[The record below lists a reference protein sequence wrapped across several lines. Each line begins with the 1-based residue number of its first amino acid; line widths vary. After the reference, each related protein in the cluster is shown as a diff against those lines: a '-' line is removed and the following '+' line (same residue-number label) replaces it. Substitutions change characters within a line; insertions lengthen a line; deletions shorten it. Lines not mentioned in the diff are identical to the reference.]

1 MRSVNSSMNS
11 SMNTLSYANEYMA
24 FMKEVHNNNHVLN
37 VSTITLIC
45 NLNVDKIC
53 MSAFCDKFDEPGIE
67 IKRCKPNKEYELT
80 KRGKLKKSFFN
91 QVTLNYVDI
100 SKKSI
105 KVFSNGKLQLT
116 GLTSCLECNR
126 VSNMVIG
133 WLNKYI
139 KDSEIVIT
147 NMYMGMINSN
157 FSVMKNL
164 DLIRLNAILNKHDN
178 VMSVYNPESYPAIN
192 MKYVDQAKDIAVSVF
207 IFGTGNIVITGGKR
221 LGHMRDAY
229 SFIHKTIDSNKS
241 TVHKTNEHIPKIV
254 KSETH
259 IHGYPIRQYM
269 SCTYT

>member
-1 MRSVNSSMNS
+1 MDTV
-11 SMNTLSYANEYMA
+11 TYANEYLS
-24 FMKEVHNNNHVLN
+24 FMKEVYDNNHVLN

-53 MSAFCDKFDEPGIE
+53 MSTFCDHFDEPGIE
-67 IKRCKPNKEYELT
+67 IKRCRPNKEYELT

-126 VSNMVIG
+126 VSSMVLG

-139 KDSEIVIT
+139 RNQNITIT
-147 NMYMGMINSN
+147 NMYIGMINSN
-157 FSVMKNL
+157 FSVLKNL
-164 DLIRLNAILNKHDN
+164 DLIRLNAILNQNEH
-178 VMSVYNPESYPAIN
+178 VMSLYNPESYPAIN
-192 MKYVDQAKDIAVSVF
+192 MKYNDATKDISVSVF
-207 IFGTGNIVITGGKR
+207 VFGTGNIVITGGKR
-221 LGHMRDAY
+221 LAHMRDAY
-229 SFIHKTIDSNKS
+229 TFVYKIIDSNRDIVCKA
-241 TVHKTNEHIPKIV
+241 NDYIPKTV
-254 KSETH
+254 KVETH

-269 SCTYT
+269 SCTHT